1 MNVYMTV
8 LKRQINVGEIPENI
22 IRGEFS
28 NVAMPGY
35 KCEIC
40 KNKKYLKFKFKR
52 IKKIYWEYWLAR
64 TPTQH
69 GAGISSGI
77 L

>member
-40 KNKKYLKFKFKR
+40 KN
-52 IKKIYWEYWLAR
+52 
-64 TPTQH
+64 
-69 GAGISSGI
+69 
-77 L
+77 